1 MLERSNKMSYAAAY
15 ADGECLINTQ
25 TADSYARTDETNANR
40 IMEMNNQRDDKIN
53 LAKMRKQK

>member
-1 MLERSNKMSYAAAY
+1 MAYAAAY

-25 TADSYARTDETNANR
+25 TAASYAKTDEKNAKKV
-40 IMEMNNQRDDKIN
+40 MEKNNKKEDEIN